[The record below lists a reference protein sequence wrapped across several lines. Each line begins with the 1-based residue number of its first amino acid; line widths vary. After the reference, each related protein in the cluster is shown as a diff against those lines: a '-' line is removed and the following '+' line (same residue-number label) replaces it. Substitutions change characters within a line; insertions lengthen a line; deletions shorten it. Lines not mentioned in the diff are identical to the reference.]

1 MNSRIKSGLENL
13 LLLGV
18 SILVAGL
25 IGEAFLRLFPR
36 FLPEEARLR
45 LHWRE
50 LGAGEKRSI
59 PHPYVGFLYPPSV
72 RGEIESGDVDFT
84 YASDEHGFRNPSPWP
99 PRAEI
104 VCVGNS
110 MVFGFGVSDDEVWTR
125 LVDAGLPESRVL
137 NLGLAGAAPQQ
148 YVRIFETFGVAL
160 EPRLLVFGLFP
171 GNDVADAAIFNSWL
185 KAGSPG
191 NYDVWRFFRGPV
203 QDQRMGFRRLLR
215 KSHLLTTIRVVTR
228 DFQSPFSSRT
238 LDFPDGS
245 RIQLAPAAVARNLSG
260 AKPSQPQFQLT
271 MRAIEDGRERA
282 RENGAEFLVLLFPTK
297 EEVYLPVLG
306 EPAPRGVAP
315 FVEALERRG
324 IPYLDLTPH
333 FQERAGRDE
342 KLFFEVD
349 GHPNAAGNR
358 LIAAVVLEHLRK
370 NAAGYRLED
379 WN

>member
-1 MNSRIKSGLENL
+1 MNPRIKSSLENL
-13 LLLGV
+13 LLLGG

-25 IGEAFLRLFPR
+25 IGEAFLRLFPP
-36 FLPEEARLR
+36 FLPEEVRLR
-45 LHWRE
+45 LHWTE

-72 RGEIESGDVDFT
+72 RGEVESGDVDFT
-84 YASDEHGFRNPSPWP
+84 YASDEHGFRNSSPWP
-99 PRAEI
+99 PRVEI

-110 MVFGFGVSDDEVWTR
+110 MVFGFGVSDDEAWTR
-125 LVDAGLPESRVL
+125 LVDARLPESRVL

-160 EPRLLVFGLFP
+160 EPHLLVFGLFP
-171 GNDVADAAIFNSWL
+171 GNDVADAALFESWL
-185 KAGSPG
+185 RAGSPG
-191 NYDVWRFFRGPV
+191 SYDVWRFFRGPV
-203 QDQRMGFRRLLR
+203 QERKGLRKLLR
-215 KSHLLTTIRVVTR
+215 QSYLLTTMRVLTR

-245 RIQLAPAAVARNLSG
+245 RIQLAPAAIARNMSG
-260 AKPSQPQFQLT
+260 AKPSQPPFQLT
-271 MRAIEDGRERA
+271 MRAIEDGRARA
-282 RENGAEFLVLLFPTK
+282 RENDAEFLVLLFPTK

-306 EPAPRGVAP
+306 EPAPAGVAP
-315 FVEALERRG
+315 FAEALERRG

-333 FQERAGRDE
+333 FQERARRDE

-358 LIAAVVLEHLRK
+358 LIAAVLLEHLRK
-370 NAAGYRLED
+370 NAAAYRLED
-379 WN
+379 WD